1 MEKENPKKSLDYYH
15 IHFLL
20 LHEFKLGN
28 KADQAVANINRAWGP
43 GTTSRTTPYD
53 WYEKFAR
60 GDTSLEE
67 KEGRGRKSKLSDEA
81 LKEVVEANPRTT
93 LCALATLFEVNKS
106 TIPRH
111 LAAIGKVRKLEKW
124 IPHELTEN
132 QKLRRF
138 EVASSLLL
146 RNKTE
151 PFLNRI
157 ITCDE
162 KWILYNNRKRSGQWV
177 NKGEPAGHFPKQ
189 DLYPKKIMVTVW
201 WSAAGLIQYSFLQPG
216 ETITAESYSAQLA
229 VCHQKLAKMQ
239 PALVNR
245 KGPILLH
252 DNARPH
258 VGLVTQRKLA
268 ELGIEVL
275 PHPAYSPDIAPTDY
289 HFFKHLDNFLTGK
302 IFDNQEAL
310 QEGFMDLIA
319 STTPSF
325 YRTGI
330 ESLVERWAMIVDAN
344 GNYFD

>member
-1 MEKENPKKSLDYYH
+1 MFNKYSHLFTANIIMEKENPKKSLDYYH

-43 GTTSRTTPYD
+43 GTTSRTTAYD

-67 KEGRGRKSKLSDEA
+67 KEGRGHKSKLSDEA

-93 LCALATLFEVNKS
+93 LCALATLFEVDKS
-106 TIPRH
+106 TISRH

-177 NKGEPAGHFPKQ
+177 NKGEPAGHFPNQ
-189 DLYPKKIMVTVW
+189 DLYPKKRMVTVW

-229 VCHQKLAKMQ
+229 VCHQKLAKSSQHSSIGKVRFFFMTMRDHMSDWS
-239 PALVNR
+239 PSASWPSLAS
-245 KGPILLH
+245 KFYHI
-252 DNARPH
+252 
-258 VGLVTQRKLA
+258 QRTRQTS
-268 ELGIEVL
+268 L
-275 PHPAYSPDIAPTDY
+275 PPTTT
-289 HFFKHLDNFLTGK
+289 FSNISITFLRGK
-302 IFDNQEAL
+302 F
-310 QEGFMDLIA
+310 
-319 STTPSF
+319 STTKRPSK
-325 YRTGI
+325 RGSWT
-330 ESLVERWAMIVDAN
+330 
-344 GNYFD
+344 